1 MSKTHHAMFDAPRT
15 PQRKKAPPT
24 WGKPSEGGGLVI
36 AFSYGSVRY
45 FSATPP
51 NPWIAIIFCCYFLGL
66 AKAPARLSADLFPR
80 IASFFPR
87 VCLFLPRARFFVP
100 RLFFSLSSFFE
111 RERERREG
119 KNAKSD
125 DPRIQYVTRGY
136 KTYGSW
142 KKRLFSGNP
151 GDAFLGTFQHWRG
164 FAGDQASIPGFFT
177 RNAPPSLD
185 IGLAG
190 GAHGSH

>member
-1 MSKTHHAMFDAPRT
+1 MFATPRT
-15 PQRKKAPPT
+15 PRFKKAPPT
-24 WGKPSEGGGLVI
+24 RGKPYEGGGRII
-36 AFSYGSVRY
+36 AFFYGSVGY

-66 AKAPARLSADLFPR
+66 AKAPARLSVGLFPR
-80 IASFFPR
+80 IASFYPR

-100 RLFFSLSSFFE
+100 RLFFPLSSFFE
-111 RERERREG
+111 REREREEG
-119 KNAKSD
+119 ENAKSGN
-125 DPRIQYVTRGY
+125 PRIRFVTRGY

-142 KKRLFSGNP
+142 KKRLFSDNP
-151 GDAFLGTFQHWRG
+151 GDAFLSTFQHWRG
-164 FAGDQASIPGFFT
+164 FAGGWASIPGFFT

-190 GAHGSH
+190 GADGGH